1 MVLASLL
8 SLLAL
13 AESGQAQPGAEQ
25 KNAPRN
31 SIGAELSAINHCV
44 REVRQ
49 GPAGSDFDAH
59 VGTQGSMRYVGTE
72 AEIAAFKRC
81 MQLLGFP
88 VDTE

>member
-13 AESGQAQPGAEQ
+13 AESGQAQSGAEQ

-31 SIGAELSAINHCV
+31 SIGAELTAINHCV
-44 REVRQ
+44 RQVRQ
-49 GPAGSDFDAH
+49 GSAGSDFDAH

-72 AEIAAFKRC
+72 ADITAFKRC
-81 MQLLGFP
+81 MELKGFS